1 MLRCSSV
8 LRQAQRTGESQS
20 IESLLTRPLYV
31 GMSVRY
37 ILQTAL
43 ADVAHRSRITEFLQ
57 DVEAMDAKYG
67 RFGMRERRGQVIA
80 QVKKIMDTIQLRT
93 IRGFMR
99 ALTFHPDIKP
109 TLVHVENYTNFA
121 GGMSEHDMSKYLNL
135 AEALREKGTLRG
147 VFARLLCRVW
157 GETITDEYLH
167 DISDALASASP
178 EERAKLSP
186 DILDAWAEVEM
197 VTDYIIMLGTDGEDW
212 RRAPDDRWYLEH
224 WSQLDLSTK
233 ITQDSVIDKYT
244 KPQTVSRRRGR

>member
-43 ADVAHRSRITEFLQ
+43 ADVAHRSRIIEFLQ

-93 IRGFMR
+93 IRGFMC

-109 TLVHVENYTNFA
+109 TLVHVEVYST
-121 GGMSEHDMSKYLNL
+121 H
-135 AEALREKGTLRG
+135 
-147 VFARLLCRVW
+147 
-157 GETITDEYLH
+157 
-167 DISDALASASP
+167 SA
-178 EERAKLSP
+178 A
-186 DILDAWAEVEM
+186 
-197 VTDYIIMLGTDGEDW
+197 
-212 RRAPDDRWYLEH
+212 
-224 WSQLDLSTK
+224 
-233 ITQDSVIDKYT
+233 
-244 KPQTVSRRRGR
+244 